1 MQITNFSINYS
12 TVRQRDTARD
22 IHQPLKSH
30 FRRGAGK
37 AQQLLWLILVLS
49 DMLSSVS
56 RKIQKLQIFRL
67 L

>member
-12 TVRQRDTARD
+12 TVRQRD

-49 DMLSSVS
+49 DMLSLVS
-56 RKIQKLQIFRL
+56 QKIQKLQIFRL